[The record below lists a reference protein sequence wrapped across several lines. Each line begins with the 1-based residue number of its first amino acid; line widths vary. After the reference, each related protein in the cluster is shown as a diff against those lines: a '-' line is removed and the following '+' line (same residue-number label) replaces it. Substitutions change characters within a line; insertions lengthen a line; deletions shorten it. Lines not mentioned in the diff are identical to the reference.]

1 MRSLLAKRAV
11 VATIVLATFY
21 WAYRGGAEPMP
32 GAASGPP
39 ADTVTAIFSICG
51 SARRFNCV
59 VDGDTFWLGRQK
71 IRIADI
77 DAPEL
82 TPPRCGYER
91 ELGEAA
97 KRRLQAML
105 NAGPF
110 SLVAGPRDE
119 DPFGRKLRT
128 VLRAGRSIGERLVA
142 EGLVRRWDGGRRS
155 WCD

>member
-1 MRSLLAKRAV
+1 MTGLVAKGAV
-11 VATIVLATFY
+11 VATLVLAVLH
-21 WAYRGGAEPMP
+21 WASRGDAEPRP
-32 GAASGPP
+32 RPVSGPVG
-39 ADTVTAIFSICG
+39 DTVTASFTFCG

-82 TPPRCGYER
+82 TPPRCEYER
-91 ELGEAA
+91 EVGEAA
-97 KRRLQAML
+97 KHRLRALL

-110 SLVAGPRDE
+110 ALRAGVRDE
-119 DPFGRKLRT
+119 DPFGRKLRM
-128 VLRAGRSIGERLVA
+128 VMRAGRSIGERMVA
-142 EGLVRRWDGGRRS
+142 ERLVRRWDGNRRS

>member
-1 MRSLLAKRAV
+1 MVVLPIRGALVAALA
-11 VATIVLATFY
+11 LAALH
-21 WAYRGGAEPMP
+21 WPCRGHAEPTR
-32 GAASGPP
+32 GAIS
-39 ADTVTAIFSICG
+39 DTVTASFSICG
-51 SARRFNCV
+51 SARRFDCV

-77 DAPEL
+77 DAQEL
-82 TPPRCGYER
+82 TPPRCAHER

-97 KRRLQAML
+97 KHRLRARL

-110 SLVAGPRDE
+110 SLLAGSRDE

-142 EGLVRRWDGGRRS
+142 EGLVRCWDGGRRS

>member
-1 MRSLLAKRAV
+1 
-11 VATIVLATFY
+11 
-21 WAYRGGAEPMP
+21 MP
-32 GAASGPP
+32 GAIS
-39 ADTVTAIFSICG
+39 DTVTASFSICG
-51 SARRFNCV
+51 SARRFDCV
-59 VDGDTFWLGRQK
+59 VDGDTFWFGRQK

-82 TPPRCGYER
+82 TPPRCAHER

-97 KRRLQAML
+97 KHRLRALL

-110 SLVAGPRDE
+110 SLRAGSRDE

-128 VLRAGRSIGERLVA
+128 VVRAGRSIGERLVA

>member
-1 MRSLLAKRAV
+1 M
-11 VATIVLATFY
+11 
-21 WAYRGGAEPMP
+21 
-32 GAASGPP
+32 AAS
-39 ADTVTAIFSICG
+39 FSICG
-51 SARRFNCV
+51 SARRFDCV

-82 TPPRCGYER
+82 TPPRCAHER

-97 KRRLQAML
+97 KHRLRALL

-110 SLVAGPRDE
+110 SLVAGSRDE

-128 VLRAGRSIGERLVA
+128 VVRAGRSIGERMVA